1 MFENKQLTL
10 QMDLTNC
17 KAGLKCFSLRCKNG
31 ERVSW
36 SSTSKTGYF
45 L

>member
-1 MFENKQLTL
+1 MFEDKQLTL
-10 QMDLTNC
+10 QIDLTNC
-17 KAGLKCFSLRCKNG
+17 KAGLKCFSLCCKNG

-36 SSTSKTGYF
+36 STPSKTGCF